1 MVGVVKRI
9 RARDQDEDGGG
20 RHDRVGQDVEDEHA
34 AEEQQD
40 LKGTC
45 PPLIGFYCLSE
56 FFNSQNSSDQGMA
69 FSSTQDVPQQLRVV
83 LHEIVK
89 KR

>member
-9 RARDQDEDGGG
+9 RARDEDEDGAGAG

-40 LKGTC
+40 LKGAG
-45 PPLIGFYCLSE
+45 PPLIGFKVYFRKL
-56 FFNSQNSSDQGMA
+56 
-69 FSSTQDVPQQLRVV
+69 L
-83 LHEIVK
+83 
-89 KR
+89 

>member
-1 MVGVVKRI
+1 MDRGGFDEVIMVGVVKRI
-9 RARDQDEDGGG
+9 EDGAG

-45 PPLIGFYCLSE
+45 PPLIDFRCLSE
-56 FFNSQNSSDQGMA
+56 NFC
-69 FSSTQDVPQQLRVV
+69 QLTKFEQPRDG
-83 LHEIVK
+83 L
-89 KR
+89 

>member
-9 RARDQDEDGGG
+9 RARDEDEEVAG

-45 PPLIGFYCLSE
+45 PPLIGFKCLSE
-56 FFNSQNSSDQGMA
+56 NFC
-69 FSSTQDVPQQLRVV
+69 QLTKFERPKDG
-83 LHEIVK
+83 L
-89 KR
+89 

>member
-9 RARDQDEDGGG
+9 RARDEDEYGAG

-40 LKGTC
+40 LKGTG
-45 PPLIGFYCLSE
+45 PPLIDFRCLSE
-56 FFNSQNSSDQGMA
+56 NFC
-69 FSSTQDVPQQLRVV
+69 QLTKFERPRDG
-83 LHEIVK
+83 L
-89 KR
+89 